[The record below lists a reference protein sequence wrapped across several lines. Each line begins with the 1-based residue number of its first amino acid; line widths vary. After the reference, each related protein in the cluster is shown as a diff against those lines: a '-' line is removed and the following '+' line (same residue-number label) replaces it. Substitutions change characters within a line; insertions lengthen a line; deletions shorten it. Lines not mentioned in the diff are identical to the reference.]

1 MKIENPQEM
10 VYQWESDKQ
19 LMLVRVTDSDE
30 AMLSILYDKC
40 IWLHSKFTYDRLTE
54 FTVGLSTFE
63 GDQRNEY
70 NWQADG
76 GKQIYCDVSV
86 LRRSDGVVSLIMSYE
101 KVVSMSVSF
110 SSSEFAE
117 FLKGLREWK
126 TKMAL
131 IRARE

>member
-1 MKIENPQEM
+1 MTESPQKM
-10 VYQWESDKQ
+10 VYQWDSGKQ
-19 LMLVRVTDSDE
+19 LVLIRITDSDQ
-30 AMLSILYDKC
+30 AILSILYDKC
-40 IWLHSKFTYDRLTE
+40 IWLHSTFTYERLTE

-63 GDQRNEY
+63 GNQQNEY

-76 GKQIYCDVSV
+76 EKQIYCDVSV
-86 LRRSDGVVSLIMSYE
+86 LRHSDGVVNLIMSYE

-126 TKMAL
+126 TKIAL
-131 IRARE
+131 IRTRE